1 MVLVLNLILCRINS
15 QTGSEDADPVELD
28 DELAADQERH
38 VRHPPIPVPNNNS
51 PFDEEGELSFIQCLH
66 DVRALEL
73 VPEHYGLTED
83 EWEEGVYGE
92 EEHISRGRNSRQM
105 GVELPFQIWWPRA
118 VAWAQGLELMG
129 QLLVE
134 LEYMQ

>member
-83 EWEEGVYGE
+83 
-92 EEHISRGRNSRQM
+92 
-105 GVELPFQIWWPRA
+105 
-118 VAWAQGLELMG
+118 
-129 QLLVE
+129 
-134 LEYMQ
+134 